1 MSENATKEAPD
12 GRRTDYPN
20 SGRALVMPVPADAVG
35 EALGKQARFVEWQSA
50 ELLRQLENLNA
61 DMDRAAAAWEV
72 GR

>member
-1 MSENATKEAPD
+1 
-12 GRRTDYPN
+12 
-20 SGRALVMPVPADAVG
+20 MPVPADAVG